1 VGYIAL
7 TEPGQFIPS
16 YSSMDLT
23 RANDNM
29 IGNTALRTV
38 ESAGEKRD
46 GVSLGLHKNWMVF
59 IRALKPKG
67 VFEVNRDNI
76 RKADTVKLAPLP

>member
-1 VGYIAL
+1 
-7 TEPGQFIPS
+7 
-16 YSSMDLT
+16 
-23 RANDNM
+23 
-29 IGNTALRTV
+29 
-38 ESAGEKRD
+38 
-46 GVSLGLHKNWMVF
+46 MVF